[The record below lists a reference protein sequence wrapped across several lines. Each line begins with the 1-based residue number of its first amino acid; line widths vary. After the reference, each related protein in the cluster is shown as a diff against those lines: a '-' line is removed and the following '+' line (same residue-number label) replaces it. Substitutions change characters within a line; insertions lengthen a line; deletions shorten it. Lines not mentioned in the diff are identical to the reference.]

1 LDQFVISNLMKLE
14 NQATKGHATVA
25 ADPFWRE
32 LENRIADAPFVKL
45 QSLMFAAIA
54 MRAAQ
59 GQKEPPNE
67 GTATDI
73 NTVAHLLP
81 YCDAIFMDNGCRSL
95 LLDVPT
101 ALRPSETAKVFSLNV
116 KAPFLDYLLSIR
128 NDISAG
134 HVQVIREVY
143 GDAHL

>member
-59 GQKEPPNE
+59 GQKEPPNK

-73 NTVAHLLP
+73 DTGGAPVTLLR
-81 YCDAIFMDNGCRSL
+81 CDIHG
-95 LLDVPT
+95 
-101 ALRPSETAKVFSLNV
+101 
-116 KAPFLDYLLSIR
+116 
-128 NDISAG
+128 
-134 HVQVIREVY
+134 
-143 GDAHL
+143 

>member
-1 LDQFVISNLMKLE
+1 MDQFVISNLMKLE

-59 GQKEPPNE
+59 GQKEPPNK

-73 NTVAHLLP
+73 DTGGAPVTLLRCDIHGSRLSITVARRS
-81 YCDAIFMDNGCRSL
+81 DRVAAIGNGEGILVECQSA
-95 LLDVPT
+95 VP
-101 ALRPSETAKVFSLNV
+101 
-116 KAPFLDYLLSIR
+116 
-128 NDISAG
+128 
-134 HVQVIREVY
+134 
-143 GDAHL
+143 